1 MRSMVL
7 ELKSNF
13 HNDVTVFQE
22 TVSDYYW
29 APAAIL
35 DSTTPPPLSKS
46 SLSS

>member
-22 TVSDYYW
+22 TVSDYW

-35 DSTTPPPLSKS
+35 DSTAPPPLSKS